1 MPVTGVKTVKANMK
15 RIFKDISE
23 KKAPQFVNA
32 VLSIGQAH
40 SRELAPIEFSLLV
53 NSVIRDVDVTSMIV
67 SGTLSYNTK
76 YAAALEFRMDWKP
89 RPPSMKKGPAWNPKA
104 KPGFLRKGFNDP
116 ESRSDIKRAEKIF
129 KI

>member
-1 MPVTGVKTVKANMK
+1 MPITGVKAVKQNMK
-15 RIFKDISE
+15 RIFKDIND

-40 SRELAPIEFSLLV
+40 SMELAPIEFSTLV
-53 NSVIRDVDVTSMIV
+53 NSVIRDVDVSGMRI

-76 YAAALEFRMDWKP
+76 YASALEFRMDWKP
-89 RPPSMKKGPAWNPKA
+89 LPPDQKLGPAWNPNA
-104 KPGFLRKGFNDP
+104 KPGFLRKGFNDQ
-116 ESRSDIKRAEKIF
+116 ESRNLIKKAEDIF

>member
-1 MPVTGVKTVKANMK
+1 MPVSGVKVVKANFK

-32 VLSIGQAH
+32 VLSIGETH
-40 SRELAPIEFSLLV
+40 SKELAPIEFSLLV
-53 NSVIRDVDVTSMIV
+53 NSIIRDIDISSMIV

-76 YAAALEFRMDWKP
+76 YAAALEFRMDWQP
-89 RPPSMKKGPAWNPKA
+89 IPPALKKGPAWNPDA

-129 KI
+129 KL